1 LRVSVSAEHG
11 DPAMT
16 CLAYT
21 RDSSFGTLHWGSVRP
36 APETGL
42 LETNQVLSRRMPRQR
57 VAGPSQKKQ
66 MPMQPNRPTR
76 RMRKARQP
84 QVVAAPAPRNSN
96 LQGPSR
102 PRAAP
107 SAYSVAQGT
116 SEPRISAQTRDG
128 VRIVHRELVASIVG
142 TANFNVGTT
151 LALNPGITASFP
163 WLSSQAQG
171 WEQYRF
177 NKLRFC
183 YYSRCATSTPG
194 SIMMVPDYDAADA
207 APTTEQIASAYRDVE
222 EEVPW
227 TPEFSCSLNVAA
239 MHPDG
244 RRKFVRFGN
253 LAANLDIKT
262 YDVGNMF
269 VCTTDGSATNW
280 GKLWVEYDVSLFVPQ
295 LQPAGVPSNP
305 LGGSFS
311 QGGSVTNVVPF
322 GTAPVASAANTGVT
336 MTGTAGS
343 NNVLTVAQA
352 GTYLLTVEY
361 TGTGVVLSTPTAGTG
376 VTLTQ
381 LISFVNSG
389 LTQGTLTYE
398 VVSTVTNGTITI
410 TESASTTIS
419 AAVAYI
425 ANAPAS
431 SL

>member
-1 LRVSVSAEHG
+1 
-11 DPAMT
+11 MT
-16 CLAYT
+16 CLANT

-36 APETGL
+36 APEIGL
-42 LETNQVLSRRMPRQR
+42 LETSQVLSRRMPRQR
-57 VAGPSQKKQ
+57 VAGPSQKKPVQ
-66 MPMQPNRPTR
+66 MQQNRPTR
-76 RMRKARQP
+76 RMRRARQP

-96 LQGPSR
+96 LQGASR

-107 SAYSVAQGT
+107 AAYSVAQGT

-128 VRIVHRELVASIVG
+128 VRIVHRELVASISG
-142 TANFNVGTT
+142 TATLNVGTS
-151 LALNPGITASFP
+151 LALNPGLTASFP

-177 NKLRFC
+177 NKLKFC

-244 RRKFVRFGN
+244 RRKFVRYGSLN
-253 LAANLDIKT
+253 ANLDIKT

-269 VCTTDGSATNW
+269 ICTTDGSATNW
-280 GKLWVEYDVSLFVPQ
+280 GKLWVEYDISLFVPQ
-295 LQPAGVPSNP
+295 LQPTGLTLNP
-305 LGGSFS
+305 AGGSFT
-311 QGGSVTNVVPF
+311 QGGTVSVNQPF
-322 GTAPVASAANTGVT
+322 GTAPVANAANVGVT
-336 MTGTAGS
+336 LTGAGSS
-343 NNVLTVAQA
+343 NNVFTFIQA
-352 GTYLLTVEY
+352 GTYLMTALY
-361 TGTGVVLSTPTAGTG
+361 TGTGVPIPQQTAGTG
-376 VTLTQ
+376 MTLTQ
-381 LISFVNSG
+381 LIAYSNSPD
-389 LTQGTLTYE
+389 TEYTTVYAVTTTVANSTLT
-398 VVSTVTNGTITI
+398 ITQS
-410 TESASTTIS
+410 SAASIS

-425 ANAPAS
+425 ALAPAS